1 MFPLF
6 STTFPRSAAE
16 LESLLNGSVQ
26 RVFSRTTQPVTVREK
41 KYPALASI
49 RISFDG
55 AELRDD
61 PPPRPV
67 IAGVGA
73 PALKVDEL
81 HITGSGLTIGPA
93 TVNLLL
99 RAEQVGLNQATDRTG
114 EVVLLLQKAS
124 EGTIEITT
132 SKRDLERAIAAFA
145 KAEAGKHGVVIDDV
159 QLTFRSRGTR
169 NLDAEVQL
177 RGKKLFFSTVI
188 RIAASL
194 DLDDDLNAKV
204 SRLACNGDGAIG
216 TLACGVLAPHLQK
229 LDGRTFALMALPLG
243 EIRLRDVTLA
253 TGETLKVSAEF
264 GV

>member
-1 MFPLF
+1 MFPLY
-6 STTFPRSAAE
+6 SATFPRTAAE
-16 LESLLNGSVQ
+16 LESLLNQSVQ

-41 KYPALASI
+41 EYPALAEI
-49 RISFDG
+49 RISLDG

-61 PPPRPV
+61 APRRPAV
-67 IAGVGA
+67 EGVRK

-81 HITGSGLTIGPA
+81 HVTGSGLTIGPA
-93 TVNLLL
+93 TANLVL
-99 RAEQVGLNQATDRTG
+99 RAEQVGLNQAADRNG
-114 EVVLLLQKAS
+114 EIVLLLQNAS
-124 EGTIEITT
+124 NGTIEIAT

-159 QLTFRSRGTR
+159 KLTFRQRGAR
-169 NLDAEVQL
+169 SVDAEVQL

-194 DLDDDLNAKV
+194 DLDDDLNAKL
-204 SRLACNGDGAIG
+204 SRLTCNGDGAIG
-216 TLACGVLAPHLQK
+216 SLACGVLAPHLQK

-253 TGETLKVSAEF
+253 TGEMLKVSAEF
-264 GV
+264 GA